1 MTFLRPAIFLA
12 AALALSAQPA
22 ATLLIKNAR
31 VWTGD
36 PKAPWAD
43 SVACTGDIIT
53 QVGNAAN
60 AKLTEGAIV
69 IDAKGRLVTPGF
81 IDAHV
86 NVLESGIRMRSVQ
99 LGGVKSRQEFADR
112 VAKFVAARPAGEWI
126 VGGGWEPSSWGGEL
140 PTREWID
147 KVTPN
152 HPVWL
157 ASADGQM
164 SLANGVTLSKAK
176 LTRETPAVNGGK
188 IVRDAKGEPTGVL
201 MGNAMEVVDKIKAPA
216 GDTEAYA
223 SMVAAM
229 KELNRHGVTSVHNMG
244 SMADMD
250 LFNQARE
257 NGTLTVRVYSAHPV
271 LKWQNIGSIS
281 LDTFGDR
288 WVRWG
293 LMRGELD
300 GTLISRTAAFEQPY
314 ADAPGE
320 QGYFATSPHD
330 IHNRAYVADWRG
342 AFIAIRA
349 TGDRGVRTAIGIY
362 EKMLQVSNIKDHRFR
377 IESAQHIR
385 PEDIPRMAKI
395 RAIAS
400 MQPYK
405 LIDEG
410 RWAESR
416 VGPERAKNSWAF
428 RSLLDAGVVL
438 AFGSDWS
445 YAPPSPLMGIY
456 AAVTRRTLDGKHPNG
471 WIPAQKITAEEAL
484 RAYTYGGAWA
494 AVDEVAKG
502 TVSVNKVA
510 DLAMIDQDITKVAPE
525 KIREASVVLTVVGG
539 KPVYQK

>member
-1 MTFLRPAIFLA
+1 MNILRPAIFAA
-12 AALALSAQPA
+12 AALTLSAQPA

-36 PKAPWAD
+36 PKSPWAD
-43 SVACTGDIIT
+43 SVACTDDIIT

-60 AKLTEGAIV
+60 AKLAEGAIV

-81 IDAHV
+81 IDSHV
-86 NVLESGIRMRSVQ
+86 NVVESGIRLRSVR
-99 LGGVKSRQEFADR
+99 LGGVKSRQEFADH
-112 VAKFVAARPAGEWI
+112 VAKYAAGRPAGEWI
-126 VGGGWEPSSWGGEL
+126 VGGGWDPASWGGEL

-157 ASADGQM
+157 GSADGQM
-164 SLANGVTLSKAK
+164 SLANGLTLTKAK

-188 IVRDAKGEPTGVL
+188 IVRDSKGEPTGVL
-201 MGNAMEVVDKIKAPA
+201 MGNAMEVVDKIKPPVN
-216 GDTEAYA
+216 DTEGYA
-223 SMVAAM
+223 SVLAAM

-244 SMADMD
+244 TMADME
-250 LFNQARE
+250 LFKQALE
-257 NGTLTVRVYSAHPV
+257 NSKLTVRVYAAHPV
-271 LKWQNIGSIS
+271 LKWQNINNIS
-281 LDTFGDR
+281 LDVFGDR
-288 WVRWG
+288 WIRWG

-300 GTLISRTAAFEQPY
+300 GTLVSRTAAFEQPY

-330 IHNRAYVADWRG
+330 IHNRAYVADWHG
-342 AFIAIRA
+342 GFIAIRA
-349 TGDRGVRTAIGIY
+349 TGDRGVRTAIAIY
-362 EKMLQVSNIKDHRFR
+362 EKMLQVSNMKDHRFR
-377 IESAQHIR
+377 IESVQHVR

-395 RAIAS
+395 RGVAS

-410 RWAESR
+410 RWVESR
-416 VGPERAKNSWAF
+416 VGPERAKTSWAF

-438 AFGSDWS
+438 AFGSDWT
-445 YAPPSPLMGIY
+445 YAPPSPVMGIY
-456 AAVTRRTLDGKHPNG
+456 AAVTRRTLDGKHPEG
-471 WIPAQKITAEEAL
+471 WIPGQKITVDQAL

-494 AVDEVAKG
+494 AVDEAGKG

-510 DLAMIDQDITKVAPE
+510 DLVMLDQDITKIAPE
-525 KIREASVVLTVVGG
+525 KIREANVVLTVMAG